1 MRKYEF
7 TGEEKEIFYSGKTV
21 TLHRIRAVRSFG
33 EVKTAWTI
41 KTGRKNGDIYI
52 CLGDSIRCRSS
63 FAMFSENEQ

>member
-33 EVKTAWTI
+33 EITNIAWIKKIVIGFCTI
-41 KTGRKNGDIYI
+41 SVVLAVLQAFIWHI
-52 CLGDSIRCRSS
+52 
-63 FAMFSENEQ
+63 